1 MALKVKKLKKKVR
14 GTADKPRLCVFR
26 SNKHIYAQVV
36 DDINGQILQASSTLD
51 PQLRDEI
58 KSPSTCE
65 AAEVIGTSIG
75 NKCVSAGITSVVF
88 DRNGKI
94 YHGRLKAL
102 GDSARN
108 SGLIF

>member
-1 MALKVKKLKKKVR
+1 MALKVKNLKKKVR
-14 GTADKPRLCVFR
+14 GTEDRPRLCVFR

-36 DDINGQILQASSTLD
+36 DDVNGRILYSSSTLD
-51 PQLRDEI
+51 PQLRDQI
-58 KSPSTCE
+58 KSPATCE
-65 AAEVIGTSIG
+65 AAEVVGQAIGK
-75 NKCVSAGITSVVF
+75 KCVEAGLSSLVF